1 MAYTGAQLKKIREE
15 RNIPL
20 EAVSSATHIR
30 LAILQDL
37 EDEEYSELSSTTQTK
52 GFLKLYAD
60 YLSLPEQET
69 VVDDEQ
75 EVV

>member
-20 EAVSSATHIR
+20 EAVASATHIR

-60 YLSLPEQET
+60 YLYLP
-69 VVDDEQ
+69 
-75 EVV
+75 

>member
-20 EAVSSATHIR
+20 EAVASATHIR

-52 GFLKLYAD
+52 G
-60 YLSLPEQET
+60 
-69 VVDDEQ
+69 
-75 EVV
+75 